1 MELISR
7 EVVLDTIPKVIR
19 TQSRVGKTLF
29 AEFIKEWI
37 SNIESIPTIE
47 SRTKGKWI
55 DNGQVRKIGGY
66 SADCSVCG
74 EWSEY
79 LTNFCGNC
87 GADMRGEE

>member
-7 EVVLDTIPKVIR
+7 EQAIEYA
-19 TQSRVGKTLF
+19 TQ
-29 AEFIKEWI
+29 AHI
-37 SNIESIPTIE
+37 SGCVQQRIVDLLKSVPTVE
-47 SRTKGKWI
+47 SRPKGKWI

-87 GADMRGEE
+87 GAYMRGE